1 MLEKMITITAPG
13 GRVRVEAQSKGSELR
28 IGVSSSG
35 PSLPEEEIADVFSG
49 FIQGKHSEDTYSSRL
64 SMYLARNNVER
75 VGGRAWAESGAGRG
89 TIVYFSLP
97 LG

>member
-35 PSLPEEEIADVFSG
+35 PSLPEEEIADVFSRL
-49 FIQGKHSEDTYSSRL
+49 HSRQALRRHLQLKAFDVPGSQQCR
-64 SMYLARNNVER
+64 
-75 VGGRAWAESGAGRG
+75 ESGWK
-89 TIVYFSLP
+89 SL
-97 LG
+97 G